1 TLIITLI
8 HSLTT
13 FHQNTLFSCLKWNN
27 KVFML
32 TIHSK
37 DEGFYKTG
45 RLQCFCEI
53 KDCFCFYSLSPVD
66 TAHHSLILSEDRKQ
80 VRDGDTKQDLPDNPE
95 RFNPVVSVLGKEGF
109 SSGRHYWEVQVG
121 DKTDWALGVARES
134 VNRKGKNSLSPNNG
148 YWTILLNNGNE
159 YKALADSSVSI
170 NLSVKPQKVGVYVD
184 YEEGQVSFYSVETRS
199 HIYTFT
205 GYKFTEKLY
214 PYFSPFLSNNGTNS
228 GPLIITS
235 VSPIA

>member
-1 TLIITLI
+1 MENELKE
-8 HSLTT
+8 
-13 FHQNTLFSCLKWNN
+13 FQNTTSMQISAQQNAHLQNDLEKLKTFVW
-27 KVFML
+27 KWLRKAAADVTL
-32 TIHSK
+32 
-37 DEGFYKTG
+37 D
-45 RLQCFCEI
+45 
-53 KDCFCFYSLSPVD
+53 PV
-66 TAHHSLILSEDRKQ
+66 TANLWLILSKDKKQ
-80 VRDGDTKQDLPDNPE
+80 VRLGNTQQDLPDNPQ
-95 RFNPVVSVLGKEGF
+95 RFSPVVSVLGKEGF